1 MNKMKMPNKII
12 KLSKSCISSEEKDA
26 VMAVLENEYLGMGK
40 EVREFEKTLTSF
52 FERET
57 ICVSS
62 GTAAL
67 QLALEACD
75 IGNGDEVLV
84 PALTYV
90 ASFQAITATGAKPI
104 ACEILENNFIIDLSD
119 AQKRINKKTKAIIPV
134 HFSGGVGNLNEIYNF
149 AKKNKLRVIEDA
161 AHAFGTKY
169 KNRRIGRIGDIVC
182 FSFDGVKNIT
192 SGEGGCIVTSD
203 SIVANRI
210 KDARL
215 LGVENDTVKRY
226 AGSRS
231 WDFDVSR
238 QGWRYHMS
246 NINAAIG
253 IVQLDRFDT
262 FKKIRCERAK
272 LYDQLLIDQKKI
284 FIIQLIKKT

>member
-1 MNKMKMPNKII
+1 M
-12 KLSKSCISSEEKDA
+12 ED
-26 VMAVLENEYLGMGK
+26 
-40 EVREFEKTLTSF
+40 F
-52 FERET
+52 
-57 ICVSS
+57 
-62 GTAAL
+62 
-67 QLALEACD
+67 
-75 IGNGDEVLV
+75 
-84 PALTYV
+84 
-90 ASFQAITATGAKPI
+90 
-104 ACEILENNFIIDLSD
+104 
-119 AQKRINKKTKAIIPV
+119 
-134 HFSGGVGNLNEIYNF
+134 YNF

-284 FIIQLIKKT
+284 FIIKHDYDIVVPHIYVVRLKGLKKREDLLSRLLQKKIQAGVHYFPNHLLTFFKNKNYRLPVTEKVAKEIITLPLHPEIKTEEIKYIVKNLIYSFNNL